1 MRAVGLTLRII
12 AAIVVIAPL
21 SAWSALALWY
31 RLPTPEAVRGAA
43 AIVFAALG
51 LMTIVALFMR
61 RSRSL
66 IALAVFAV
74 AFAGLLA
81 WWSTIK
87 PPLDGDWAPDV
98 ARQTTGT
105 IEGDILT
112 LSDVRDFDWRTDSD
126 FTEKWS
132 RRSYDLSK
140 LKTLDLFLAYWAGP
154 EMAHVI
160 MSFGFEDGDHIAWSV
175 EVRREK
181 TGEFSPVADA
191 FKNHTL
197 VYLATTE
204 RDTVRLR
211 TNVRGEDV
219 RLYRLSTPPEQARA
233 LLREY
238 VVEST
243 DLAERPKWYNSITA
257 NCATVVFKLVRAA
270 GSGLPFDWRLVVN
283 GFLPGYLYDHQ
294 AVVTTMPLAELME
307 RVSARGSVPRPRP
320 RISRPRFLPAHSSR
334 LCRRRGILWRAE
346 VAPSQS
352 LQRHFRPRREFA
364 DKAAPER
371 EHAGDEHDVRP
382 GSPSPIRQNWA
393 R

>member
-1 MRAVGLTLRII
+1 MARRAFGFALGILV
-12 AAIVVIAPL
+12 AILVIAPI
-21 SAWSALALWY
+21 SAWSAAALWF
-31 RLPTPEAVRGAA
+31 RLPAPEALRAA
-43 AIVFAALG
+43 VAIVFAILG
-51 LMTIVALFMR
+51 LATIIALFMR
-61 RSRSL
+61 RKRSL
-66 IALAVFAV
+66 TALALFAI
-74 AFAGLLA
+74 AFTSLLV
-81 WWSTIK
+81 WWITIT

-98 ARQTTGT
+98 ARQTTGS
-105 IEGDILT
+105 IDGDILT
-112 LSDVRDFDWRTDSD
+112 LSDVRDFDWRTDDD
-126 FTEKWS
+126 FTETWS

-160 MSFGFEDGDHIAWSV
+160 MSFGFENGDYLAWSV

-197 VYLATTE
+197 IYLATTE

-219 RLYRLSTPPEQARA
+219 RLYRLNTPPDQARA

-243 DLAERPKWYNSITA
+243 ELAQRPKWYNSITA

-270 GSGLPFDWRLVVN
+270 GSTLPFDWRLVVN

-294 AVVTTMPLAELME
+294 AVVTTMPLNELME
-307 RVSARGSVPRPRP
+307 RARVSSQAKTADQSPD
-320 RISRPRFLPAHSSR
+320 FSR
-334 LCRRRGILWRAE
+334 LIRVG
-346 VAPSQS
+346 V
-352 LQRHFRPRREFA
+352 
-364 DKAAPER
+364 
-371 EHAGDEHDVRP
+371 
-382 GSPSPIRQNWA
+382 PSPWDSAQK
-393 R
+393 

>member
-1 MRAVGLTLRII
+1 MVRRAAGLALRII
-12 AAIVVIAPL
+12 AAIVVVVPL
-21 SAWSALALWY
+21 TAWSALALWF
-31 RLPTPEAVRGAA
+31 RLPAPEALRGAA
-43 AIVFAALG
+43 AVLFAVLG
-51 LMTIVALFMR
+51 LATIVALFMR

-66 IALAVFAV
+66 IVLAVFAI
-74 AFAGLLA
+74 AFGGLLA
-81 WWSTIK
+81 WWSTIT

-98 ARQTTGT
+98 ARQTTGS
-105 IEGDILT
+105 IEGDTLT

-132 RRSYDLSK
+132 KRSYDLSK

-160 MSFGFEDGDHIAWSV
+160 MSFGFEGGDYLAWSV

-181 TGEFSPVADA
+181 SGEFSPIADA
-191 FKNHTL
+191 FKSHTL

-219 RLYRLSTPPEQARA
+219 RLYRLKTPPEQARA

-243 DLAERPKWYNSITA
+243 ELAERPKWYNSITA

-270 GSGLPFDWRLVVN
+270 GSGLPLDWRLVVN
-283 GFLPGYLYDHQ
+283 GFLPGYLYDHG
-294 AVVTTMPLAELME
+294 AVVTTMPLSELIE
-307 RVSARGSVPRPRP
+307 RARVSPQAKAADQSPD
-320 RISRPRFLPAHSSR
+320 FSR
-334 LCRRRGILWRAE
+334 LIRVG
-346 VAPSQS
+346 V
-352 LQRHFRPRREFA
+352 
-364 DKAAPER
+364 
-371 EHAGDEHDVRP
+371 
-382 GSPSPIRQNWA
+382 PSPWDSA
-393 R
+393 PK